1 MSARQE
7 IRRGTLILVVGP
19 SGAGKDT
26 LIAGARERLKDDPR
40 FVFPRRVITRAGDAG
55 GEEYVAIDP
64 ADFERMRREGDFALS
79 WDAHGFS
86 YGIPASIEADLAGDR
101 NVIVNVSRS
110 AVNDANRRY
119 EPLRWI
125 WVSVDPAR
133 QKERLTARG
142 RESGREIADRID
154 AALQEFNMAGTG
166 FVVRNDDSV
175 ERGIE
180 KMVGL
185 IRLIANDIP
194 QTG

>member
-1 MSARQE
+1 MNA
-7 IRRGTLILVVGP
+7 RGTLILVVGP

-40 FVFPRRVITRAGDAG
+40 FVFPRRVITRAADAG
-55 GEEYVAIDP
+55 GEDHIAVDA
-64 ADFERMRREGDFALS
+64 ATFERMHREGAFSLS
-79 WDAHGFS
+79 WSAHGFS
-86 YGIPASIEADLAGDR
+86 YGISASIDADLVEGR

-110 AVNDANRRY
+110 VVNDANRRY
-119 EPLRWI
+119 DPVRWI
-125 WVSVDPAR
+125 WVSIDPAR
-133 QKERLTARG
+133 LKGRLTARG
-142 RESGREIADRID
+142 RESEREIADRVG
-154 AALQEFNMAGTG
+154 AALQEFDMAGTG
-166 FVVRNDDSV
+166 LVVRNDDTV